1 MKTISLICF
10 PAAIIYTIWWIW
22 YFCLMASLYSHCLPW
37 PTRMHGMP
45 DQYSAGIIKKKW
57 ASGVLYENQKLWS
70 AEVMAE
76 SYITDAIP
84 SAMNHVLPVVEI
96 TWFLPVW
103 IVIAVTALVYYH
115 VCAVRVG
122 EGLCYTYHASKSIE
136 CWRSKKGTQ
145 IFHRVPFL
153 IHFWCLLLQN
163 TSHCYPSC
171 DFSRLLFIKYKGNNA
186 YSEAV
191 WWFLILN
198 LSLDCFFWYVT
209 CTAYRLSVCP

>member
-1 MKTISLICF
+1 MLCSSYGRVIYNRCDSIDYEPCPSCGGNNVVSSGLECHRCNGTGLIS
-10 PAAIIYTIWWIW
+10 Y
-22 YFCLMASLYSHCLPW
+22 
-37 PTRMHGMP
+37 
-45 DQYSAGIIKKKW
+45 
-57 ASGVLYENQKLWS
+57 
-70 AEVMAE
+70 
-76 SYITDAIP
+76 
-84 SAMNHVLPVVEI
+84 
-96 TWFLPVW
+96 
-103 IVIAVTALVYYH
+103 
-115 VCAVRVG
+115 VRCQGG
-122 EGLCYTYHASKSIE
+122 EDLCYTYHASKSIE

-163 TSHCYPSC
+163 TSHCHPSC

-186 YSEAV
+186 SSEAV